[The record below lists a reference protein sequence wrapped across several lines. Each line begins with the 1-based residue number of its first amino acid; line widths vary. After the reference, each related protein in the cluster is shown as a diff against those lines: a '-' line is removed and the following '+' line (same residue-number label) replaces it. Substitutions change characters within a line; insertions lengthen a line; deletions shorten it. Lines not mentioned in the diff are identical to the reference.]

1 MQYNLLQKP
10 EFSMVRFSF
19 DAPGEAVLVE
29 PSVMV
34 GKDSAVTLK
43 TQMQGGLFS
52 AMKRK
57 LLGGESLFQN
67 TYTSTQPG
75 QSLYIAPGPEGD
87 VEVVNVDGVTPI
99 FLSSGAFLA
108 SAPTVTLDTKWGGSK
123 GFFSGAGLFLLKAQG
138 QGPLFFNAYGGIH
151 TVDVGQYGGGY
162 IVDTSHVVG
171 WMGTMDYRV
180 RSVGGL
186 KSLFL
191 SGEGLV
197 CEFRGTGRLWISTR
211 NPGSLAAFLNPY
223 RKVQRRVQTGS

>member
-10 EFSMVRFSF
+10 EFSMVRFQF
-19 DAPGEAVLVE
+19 DGPGEAVLVE

-34 GKDSAVTLK
+34 AKDSAITLK

-57 LLGGESLFQN
+57 LLGGESIFQN
-67 TYTSTQPG
+67 TYTSTSPG

-87 VEVVNVDGVTPI
+87 VEVINVDGVTPI

-123 GFFSGAGLFLLKAQG
+123 GFFSGAGMFLLKAVG

-151 TVDVGQYGGGY
+151 KIDLAQYGGGY
-162 IVDTSHVVG
+162 IVDTAHVVG
-171 WMGTMDYRV
+171 WMGTMDYKV
-180 RSVGGL
+180 RPVGGL

-197 CEFRGTGRLWISTR
+197 CEFRGTGSLWISTR
-211 NPGSLAAFLNPY
+211 NPGSLAAFLNPF
-223 RKVQRRVQTGS
+223 RPVQRRAPSGS